1 MVPIAYPSKNSTR
14 KKIVDGHSVGV
25 SVGRSGEPLLDG
37 VVSCERCSNAIYG
50 ILVRFMDELTELVIR
65 GIFWATERGLL

>member
-1 MVPIAYPSKNSTR
+1 M
-14 KKIVDGHSVGV
+14 GV